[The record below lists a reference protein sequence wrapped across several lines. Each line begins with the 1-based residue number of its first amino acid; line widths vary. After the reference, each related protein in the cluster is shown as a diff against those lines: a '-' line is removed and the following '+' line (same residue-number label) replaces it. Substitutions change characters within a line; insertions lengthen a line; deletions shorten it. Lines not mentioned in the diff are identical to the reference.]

1 MRTLKFVRV
10 AFEGNTKILND
21 MHANQSRSERYDI
34 WRVDARALYDT
45 LLGDESL
52 INVMLE
58 FGYSIEKLTEE
69 FEDVKN
75 LDTLRNNYLSEKGE
89 AQHSTQI
96 RDQKLQE
103 LLVWKGRLVKVARL
117 AFADQPQYLEIL
129 GIIVK

>member
-1 MRTLKFVRV
+1 
-10 AFEGNTKILND
+10 
-21 MHANQSRSERYDI
+21 
-34 WRVDARALYDT
+34 
-45 LLGDESL
+45 
-52 INVMLE
+52 MLE
-58 FGYSIEKLTEE
+58 FGYSFEKLTEE

-96 RDQKLQE
+96 RDHKLQE